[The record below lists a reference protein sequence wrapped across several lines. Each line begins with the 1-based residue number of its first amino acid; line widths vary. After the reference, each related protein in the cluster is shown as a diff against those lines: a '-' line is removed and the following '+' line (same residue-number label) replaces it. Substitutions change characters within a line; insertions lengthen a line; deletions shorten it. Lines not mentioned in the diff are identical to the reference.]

1 MFEDLVVVDFTRV
14 VAGPYCTRM
23 LADLGAQVIK
33 IDALP
38 EEVDKFEET
47 ISVEDAA
54 RLRSA
59 GGISNNLGKRSLSI
73 DLNAPDSGE
82 VINRLLSRADI
93 VVENFKPGVMDSL
106 GFGPKT
112 CLE

>member
-1 MFEDLVVVDFTRV
+1 MFEDLFVVDFTRV

-38 EEVDKFEET
+38 EGLGEFKDS

-59 GGISNNLGKRSLSI
+59 GGI
-73 DLNAPDSGE
+73 
-82 VINRLLSRADI
+82 
-93 VVENFKPGVMDSL
+93 
-106 GFGPKT
+106 
-112 CLE
+112 